1 MVCEI
6 LIRGLRYTDEGY
18 DFLSKV
24 PNYLNKDKFIYELPW
39 EEYDKL
45 LSQEPVFDRNLP
57 YIVNNHKYRLSKK
70 HKSEILIGVYVYDL
84 NFNLIG
90 TYGGQLKTAKYFNVT
105 KHQIVSHL
113 DKNKIFLCKYYLSK
127 SPKYPGR

>member
-70 HKSEILIGVYVYDL
+70 HKSEILI
-84 NFNLIG
+84 
-90 TYGGQLKTAKYFNVT
+90 
-105 KHQIVSHL
+105 
-113 DKNKIFLCKYYLSK
+113 
-127 SPKYPGR
+127 YPPPPSA